1 VGENARVTSKHREAA
16 RAFPLALH
24 DSVAQELANKERDER
39 ENPKP
44 VALSQ
49 ADVELLAASLDA
61 RAKELTASHDTRAK
75 DLDERERQLLVK
87 IADFETKSRAAQNW
101 TAPV

>member
-1 VGENARVTSKHREAA
+1 MSDARVTSKHREAA

-24 DSVAQELANKERDER
+24 ESVAQELANKERDEFD
-39 ENPKP
+39 NPKP
-44 VALSQ
+44 VVLSQ
-49 ADVELLAASLDA
+49 ADLEKLAASLEA
-61 RAKELTASHDTRAK
+61 RARE
-75 DLDERERQLLVK
+75 LDEHERQLLVK